1 MKIDLFVGDFH
12 NGNLYHFDSDKRRTE
27 LSLRGQLNDK
37 IANNNT
43 ELGNV
48 IFGQGCSGI
57 TDIKVGPDDYLYVL
71 SLYQGGQNC
80 RIESSDCVGYES
92 DALGT
97 IFRIVPKLNKN

>member
-12 NGNLYHFDSDKRRTE
+12 NGNLYHFDLDKRRTE

-48 IFGQGCSGI
+48 NFGQGFSGI
-57 TDIKVGPDDYLYVL
+57 TDIKVGSDGYLYFL
-71 SLYQGGQNC
+71 SLYQGAKIVELNH
-80 RIESSDCVGYES
+80 RIAWDMNQMPWEPSLE
-92 DALGT
+92 
-97 IFRIVPKLNKN
+97 